1 MLFTEQHCSS
11 GDGSARSMI
20 LVTASV
26 DRIIMKRPIRVDAD
40 LSIVGAVT
48 WVGRSSMEMQ
58 LQVIQS
64 QGISFY
70 VLDTIFLLRFL
81 KTSLFLKW
89 LY

>member
-1 MLFTEQHCSS
+1 MAQHCS
-11 GDGSARSMI
+11 GEASARSMI

-58 LQVIQS
+58 LQVIQT
-64 QGISFY
+64 QGISFS
-70 VLDTIFLLRFL
+70 LLCNL
-81 KTSLFLKW
+81 LAQVPQNLLLFGSNGF
-89 LY
+89 Y

>member
-1 MLFTEQHCSS
+1 MCVCESNEQHCSS

-64 QGISFY
+64 QGIS
-70 VLDTIFLLRFL
+70 VSPHLTIRFL
-81 KTSLFLKW
+81 
-89 LY
+89 

>member
-1 MLFTEQHCSS
+1 MFSNVSPCVCLRINEQHCSS

-64 QGISFY
+64 QGIS
-70 VLDTIFLLRFL
+70 VSLCLTLRFL
-81 KTSLFLKW
+81 
-89 LY
+89 

>member
-1 MLFTEQHCSS
+1 MCLQACAIGKLSFWYAFFSSEQHCSS
-11 GDGSARSMI
+11 GNGNARSMI

-58 LQVIQS
+58 LQVIQT
-64 QGISFY
+64 QGIQ
-70 VLDTIFLLRFL
+70 FLC
-81 KTSLFLKW
+81 T
-89 LY
+89 